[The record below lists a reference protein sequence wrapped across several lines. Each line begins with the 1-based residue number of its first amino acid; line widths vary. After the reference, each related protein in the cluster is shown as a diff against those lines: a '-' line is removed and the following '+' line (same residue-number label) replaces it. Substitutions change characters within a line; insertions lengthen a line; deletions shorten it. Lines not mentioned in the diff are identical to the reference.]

1 MKFRGS
7 MAGLQTPL
15 STVRPASRDAQR
27 MTWGQYGLLFL
38 HRTKLSHLLLLFG
51 ARFVRQDQQPMIEQA
66 EGLRLNPGLRLIDYA
81 DKPAKWYFALKQA
94 RLNGMGEHPL
104 SGPVTLHWRS

>member
-1 MKFRGS
+1 
-7 MAGLQTPL
+7 
-15 STVRPASRDAQR
+15 
-27 MTWGQYGLLFL
+27 
-38 HRTKLSHLLLLFG
+38 
-51 ARFVRQDQQPMIEQA
+51 VRQDQQPMIEQA